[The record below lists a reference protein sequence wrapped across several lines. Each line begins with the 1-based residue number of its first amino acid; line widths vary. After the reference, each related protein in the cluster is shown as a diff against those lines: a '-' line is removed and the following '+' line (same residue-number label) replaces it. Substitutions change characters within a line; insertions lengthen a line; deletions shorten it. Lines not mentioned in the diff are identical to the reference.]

1 MDFHSVGETPDTIDL
16 LKRFPGKTRS
26 RIKDQGSRIK
36 DQGSRIKDQGS
47 VQNESNKLNKL
58 MGMSDGSST

>member
-1 MDFHSVGETPDTIDL
+1 MDFHSVGETLDTIDL
-16 LKRFPGKTRS
+16 FKRFPGKTRS
-26 RIKDQGSRIK
+26 RIEDRGSRIE
-36 DQGSRIKDQGS
+36 DRGSRIEDQGS

>member
-16 LKRFPGKTRS
+16 FKRFPGKTRS
-26 RIKDQGSRIK
+26 RIEDRGSRIE
-36 DQGSRIKDQGS
+36 DRGS

-58 MGMSDGSST
+58 IGMSDGSST

>member
-16 LKRFPGKTRS
+16 FKRFPGKTRS
-26 RIKDQGSRIK
+26 SIEDR
-36 DQGSRIKDQGS
+36 GS
-47 VQNESNKLNKL
+47 VQNESNKL

>member
-26 RIKDQGSRIK
+26 RIKDRGSRIE
-36 DQGSRIKDQGS
+36 DQFKINQI
-47 VQNESNKLNKL
+47 N
-58 MGMSDGSST
+58 